1 MILTFRDLVVS
12 KLFTKTEVSQFN
24 VPILTDENVLW
35 LQVSIYDAL
44 SV

>member
-24 VPILTDENVLW
+24 VPILTYQNVLW